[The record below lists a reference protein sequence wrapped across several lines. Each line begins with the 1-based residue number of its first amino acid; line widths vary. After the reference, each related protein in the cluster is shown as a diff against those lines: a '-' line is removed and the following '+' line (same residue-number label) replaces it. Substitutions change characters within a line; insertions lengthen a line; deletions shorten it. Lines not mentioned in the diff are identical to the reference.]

1 MNNVDKQYLDLLQ
14 DIMCNGVY
22 KETRSGAVRSVFG
35 RMMRFNLQDGLPI
48 LTTKKVFTKGFIHE
62 LIWFLNGDENIKYM
76 VDNNVHIWDD
86 DAYRYFRTYDFRN
99 NIRVDIYGIDDNGCY
114 ITDGKGFKEYGIQKF
129 IIDNQ
134 VSLQKNT
141 EFYSYSDLKE
151 KVSSIDKE
159 TFINYVKNEYKIYY
173 GIENENKHYVYP
185 IYTFGDLGPVYGWE
199 WRNWNGID
207 QIQNIIDTLKTNP
220 NDRRIILSAWN
231 VGKLR
236 FMALPHCHYFAQ
248 FYTRPLTNMERL
260 DWLCE
265 HSNGEYDEWKIATV
279 EKLDELNVP
288 KYGLSCMLNCR
299 SQDVPLGT
307 VGNWVSYSILTNM
320 IAQCVNMIPDEFI
333 WIGGDCHIY
342 ENQIEGVKE
351 QLTRDP
357 YKYNLP
363 KLWLNP
369 DIKNIDDFTFAD
381 IKIEGYES
389 YPSIKFPLTV
399 G

>member
-35 RMMRFNLQDGLPI
+35 HMIRFNLQDGLPI
-48 LTTKKVFTKGFIHE
+48 LTTKKVFTKGFIYE
-62 LIWFLNGDENIKYM
+62 LLFFLKAERNIKYL

-86 DAYRYFRTYDFRN
+86 DAYRWFNNLPQKEFPITRKLEESFTYVIRDKNGNILCEYNDMKELVSGIEKNKFLYHTQQEDEIGISFIRN
-99 NIRVDIYGIDDNGCY
+99 DTSQLRFSCLYKFGDIGPIYGY
-114 ITDGKGFKEYGIQKF
+114 Q
-129 IIDNQ
+129 
-134 VSLQKNT
+134 
-141 EFYSYSDLKE
+141 
-151 KVSSIDKE
+151 
-159 TFINYVKNEYKIYY
+159 
-173 GIENENKHYVYP
+173 
-185 IYTFGDLGPVYGWE
+185 
-199 WRNWNGID
+199 WRNWNSID
-207 QIQNIIDTLKTNP
+207 QIKNIIDTLKTNP
-220 NDRRIILSAWN
+220 NNRRIILSAWN
-231 VGKLR
+231 VGELR
-236 FMALPHCHYFAQ
+236 FMALPPCHYFAQ

-265 HSNGEYDEWKIATV
+265 HSNGKYDEWKIATV

-369 DIKNIDDFTFAD
+369 DIKNIDDFTFND

-389 YPSIKFPLTV
+389 YPSIKFPLSV